1 LAELARRRTSFE
13 DEEREN
19 LGRRERSLLSR
30 DIKTYYLL
38 SYMIN
43 HAVLFPVKKT
53 NVTSAVDG
61 LLIC

>member
-1 LAELARRRTSFE
+1 
-13 DEEREN
+13 
-19 LGRRERSLLSR
+19 
-30 DIKTYYLL
+30 
-38 SYMIN
+38 MIN